1 MIKKNIREIA
11 KVIRSKNSSPFE
23 LTFDIIFKDAE
34 TFKKVKEK
42 NLINKNI
49 ISKLFKVDE
58 EEIFDIIFFEPAL
71 AVKFGMKRIIPSGS
85 PGDTDV
91 YGAQQHGPLL
101 DMEFEL

>member
-1 MIKKNIREIA
+1 MKKNIREIA

-23 LTFDIIFKDAE
+23 LTFDIIFNNKE
-34 TFKKVKEK
+34 IFNKVKEEK
-42 NLINKNI
+42 LIDKKI
-49 ISKLFKVDE
+49 IANLFKIKE
-58 EEIFDIIFFEPAL
+58 EDIIDIIYFEPAL

-101 DMEFEL
+101 NMEFDL

>member
-1 MIKKNIREIA
+1 MKKNIREIA

-23 LTFDIIFKDAE
+23 LTFDIIFNNKE
-34 TFKKVKEK
+34 IFNKVKEEK
-42 NLINKNI
+42 LIDKKI
-49 ISKLFKVDE
+49 IANLFKIKE
-58 EEIFDIIFFEPAL
+58 EDIIDIIYFEPAL

-101 DMEFEL
+101 NMEVDL